1 MSKIIDI
8 KAREILDSRGN
19 PTIETEVFTE
29 KANAYASVPSG
40 ASTGSK
46 EALELRDGD
55 NNRYLGKGVLKAVK
69 NVNTVIKDKLIG
81 MDVLDQRLID
91 KTMIELDGT
100 DNKSNLGANAILS
113 VSLACIKCAAKEN
126 NKELYEYVGNIYSMP
141 YPMMN
146 ILNGGAHADNKLDFQ
161 EFMIIPNASTINER
175 IRQGAEIFHNLKKVL
190 KEKEYNTNVGDEGGF
205 APNLSSN
212 KEALDY
218 VIDAINKADYKPG
231 VDVFIAL
238 DVAASEFY
246 NKETDTY
253 HLEGKDITREEF
265 LSYYD
270 ELINNYPIISIED
283 PFDENDYDGF
293 KALTAKY
300 GDKIQIVGDDLFVT
314 NEKFLRIGIEEKLAN
329 AILIK
334 FNQIGTVTE
343 ALNTIKLAKE
353 NGFKTI
359 ISHRSGETDDT
370 FIADFAV
377 GLDLKQIKTGSL
389 SRVDRVSKYNRLM
402 KINDYIENK

>member
-29 KANAYASVPSG
+29 KVSAYASVPSG

-55 NNRYLGKGVLKAVK
+55 NTRYLGKGVLKAIK
-69 NVNTVIKDKLIG
+69 NVNTTIKDKLIG
-81 MDVLDQRLID
+81 MDVLEQELID

-113 VSLACIKCAAKEN
+113 VSLACLKCAAKEN
-126 NKELYEYVGNIYSMP
+126 NKELYEYVGNNYSMP

-161 EFMIIPNASTINER
+161 EFMIIPNVSNINER
-175 IRQGAEIFHNLKKVL
+175 IRQGAEVFHNLKKVL
-190 KEKEYNTNVGDEGGF
+190 KEKGYNTNVGDEGGF

-218 VIDAINKADYKPG
+218 VIDAINKAGYKPG

-246 NKETDTY
+246 NKESNTY
-253 HLEGKDITREEF
+253 RLEDKD
-265 LSYYD
+265 LSRDDLLNYYG

-293 KALTAKY
+293 KAITAKY
-300 GDKIQIVGDDLFVT
+300 GDKVQIVGDDLFVT
-314 NEKFLRIGIEEKLAN
+314 NEKLLKIGIEEKLAN

-343 ALNTIKLAKE
+343 SLNTIKLAKE

-370 FIADFAV
+370 FIADLSV
-377 GLDLKQIKTGSL
+377 GLDLKQIKTGSM
-389 SRVDRVSKYNRLM
+389 SRVDRVAKYNRLM
-402 KINDYIENK
+402 KINEYIEK

>member
-29 KANAYASVPSG
+29 KVRAYASVPSG

-55 NNRYLGKGVLKAVK
+55 NTRYLGKGVLKAVK
-69 NVNTVIKDKLIG
+69 NVNTTIKDKLIG
-81 MDVLDQRLID
+81 MDVLDQELID

-113 VSLACIKCAAKEN
+113 VSLACLKCAAKEN
-126 NKELYEYVGNIYSMP
+126 NKELYEYVGNNYSMP

-161 EFMIIPNASTINER
+161 EFMIIPNASNINER
-175 IRQGAEIFHNLKKVL
+175 IRQGAEVFHNLKKVL
-190 KEKEYNTNVGDEGGF
+190 KEKGYNTNVGDEGGF

-218 VIDAINKADYKPG
+218 VMDAINKAGYKPG

-246 NKETDTY
+246 NKESNTY
-253 HLEGKDITREEF
+253 RLEDKD
-265 LSYYD
+265 LSRDDLLNYYG

-293 KALTAKY
+293 KAITAKY

-314 NEKFLRIGIEEKLAN
+314 NEKLLKIGIEEKLAN

-343 ALNTIKLAKE
+343 SLNTIKLAKE

-370 FIADFAV
+370 FIADLSV
-377 GLDLKQIKTGSL
+377 GLDLKQIKTGSM
-389 SRVDRVSKYNRLM
+389 SRVDRVAKYNRLM
-402 KINDYIENK
+402 KINEYIEK

>member
-29 KANAYASVPSG
+29 KVSAYASVPSG

-55 NNRYLGKGVLKAVK
+55 NTRYLGKGVLKAIK
-69 NVNTVIKDKLIG
+69 NVNTTIKDKLIG
-81 MDVLDQRLID
+81 MDVLDQELID

-113 VSLACIKCAAKEN
+113 VSLACLKCGAKEN
-126 NKELYEYVGNIYSMP
+126 NKELYEYVGNTYSMP

-161 EFMIIPNASTINER
+161 EFMIIPNSSSINER
-175 IRQGAEIFHNLKKVL
+175 IRQGAEVFHNLKKVL
-190 KEKEYNTNVGDEGGF
+190 KEKGYNTNVGDEGGF

-218 VIDAINKADYKPG
+218 VIDAINKAGYKPG
-231 VDVFIAL
+231 EDVFIAL

-246 NKETDTY
+246 NSETNTY
-253 HLEGKDITREEF
+253 RLEDKDITREE
-265 LSYYD
+265 LLNYYG

-283 PFDENDYDGF
+283 TFDENDYEGF
-293 KALTAKY
+293 KAITAKY
-300 GDKIQIVGDDLFVT
+300 GDKVQIVGDDLFVT
-314 NEKFLRIGIEEKLAN
+314 NEKLLRIGIEEKLAN

-343 ALNTIKLAKE
+343 ALNTIKLAKD

-370 FIADFAV
+370 FIADLSV

>member
-8 KAREILDSRGN
+8 RAREILDSRGN

-29 KANAYASVPSG
+29 KVNAYASVPSG

-55 NNRYLGKGVLKAVK
+55 NTRYLGKGVLKAVK
-69 NVNTVIKDKLIG
+69 NVNTIIKDKLIG
-81 MDVLDQRLID
+81 MDVLDQELID

-100 DNKSNLGANAILS
+100 DNKSNLGANAVLS
-113 VSLACIKCAAKEN
+113 VSLACLKCAAKEN
-126 NKELYEYVGNIYSMP
+126 NKELYEYVGNNYSMP

-161 EFMIIPNASTINER
+161 EFMIIPNASNINER
-175 IRQGAEIFHNLKKVL
+175 IRQGAEVFHNLKKVL
-190 KEKEYNTNVGDEGGF
+190 KEKGYNTNVGDEGGF

-218 VIDAINKADYKPG
+218 VIDAINKAGYKPG

-246 NKETDTY
+246 NKESNTY
-253 HLEGKDITREEF
+253 RLEDKD
-265 LSYYD
+265 LSRDDLLNYYG

-293 KALTAKY
+293 KSITQKY
-300 GDKIQIVGDDLFVT
+300 GDKVQIVGDDLFVT
-314 NEKFLRIGIEEKLAN
+314 NEKLLRIGIEEKLAN
-329 AILIK
+329 AIVIK

-370 FIADFAV
+370 FIADLSV
-377 GLDLKQIKTGSL
+377 GLDLKQIKTGSM
-389 SRVDRVSKYNRLM
+389 SRVDRVAKYNRLM
-402 KINDYIENK
+402 KINEYIEK

>member
-29 KANAYASVPSG
+29 KVSAYASVPSG

-55 NNRYLGKGVLKAVK
+55 NTRYLGKGVLKAVK
-69 NVNTVIKDKLIG
+69 NVNTSIKERLIG
-81 MDVLDQRLID
+81 MEVSDQDLID

-113 VSLACIKCAAKEN
+113 VSLACLKCAAKEN
-126 NKELYEYVGNIYSMP
+126 NKELYEYVGNNYSMP

-161 EFMIIPNASTINER
+161 EFMIIPNSSNINER
-175 IRQGAEIFHNLKKVL
+175 IRQGAEVFHNLKKVL
-190 KEKEYNTNVGDEGGF
+190 KEKGYNTNVGDEGGF

-218 VIDAINKADYKPG
+218 VIDAINKAGYKPG

-246 NKETDTY
+246 NSDTNTY
-253 HLEGKDITREEF
+253 RLEDKD
-265 LSYYD
+265 LSRDDLLNYYG

-293 KALTAKY
+293 KSITQKY

-314 NEKFLRIGIEEKLAN
+314 NEKLLRIGIEEKLAN

-343 ALNTIKLAKE
+343 ALNTIKLAKD

-370 FIADFAV
+370 FIADLSV

-389 SRVDRVSKYNRLM
+389 SRIDRVSKYNRLM

>member
-29 KANAYASVPSG
+29 KVSAYASVPSG

-55 NNRYLGKGVLKAVK
+55 NTRYLGKGVLKAVK
-69 NVNTVIKDKLIG
+69 NVNTTIKDKLIG
-81 MDVLDQRLID
+81 MDVLDQELID

-113 VSLACIKCAAKEN
+113 VSLACLKCAAKEN
-126 NKELYEYVGNIYSMP
+126 NKELYEYVGNNYSMP
-141 YPMMN
+141 YPMIN

-161 EFMIIPNASTINER
+161 EFMIIPNASNINER
-175 IRQGAEIFHNLKKVL
+175 IRQGAEVFHNLKKVL
-190 KEKEYNTNVGDEGGF
+190 KEKGYNTNVGDEGGF

-218 VIDAINKADYKPG
+218 VMDAINKAGYKPG
-231 VDVFIAL
+231 EDIFIAL

-283 PFDENDYDGF
+283 PFDENDYNGF
-293 KALTAKY
+293 KSITQKY
-300 GDKIQIVGDDLFVT
+300 GNKIQIVGDDLFVT
-314 NEKFLRIGIEEKLAN
+314 NEKLLRIGIEEKLAN
-329 AILIK
+329 AIIIK

-343 ALNTIKLAKE
+343 SLNTIKLAKD

-370 FIADFAV
+370 FIADLSV
-377 GLDLKQIKTGSL
+377 GLDLKQIKTGSM
-389 SRVDRVSKYNRLM
+389 SRVDRVAKYNRLM
-402 KINDYIENK
+402 KINEYIEK

>member
-91 KTMIELDGT
+91 KTMIVLDGT

>member
-29 KANAYASVPSG
+29 KVSAYASVPSG

-55 NNRYLGKGVLKAVK
+55 NTRYLGKGVLKAIK
-69 NVNTVIKDKLIG
+69 NVNTTIKDKLIG
-81 MDVLDQRLID
+81 MDVLEQELID

-113 VSLACIKCAAKEN
+113 VSLACLKCAAKEN
-126 NKELYEYVGNIYSMP
+126 NKELYEYVGNNYSMP

-161 EFMIIPNASTINER
+161 EFMIIPNVSNINER
-175 IRQGAEIFHNLKKVL
+175 IRQGAEVFHNLKKVL
-190 KEKEYNTNVGDEGGF
+190 KEKGYNTNVGDEGGF

-218 VIDAINKADYKPG
+218 VIDAINKAGYKPG

-246 NKETDTY
+246 NKESNTY
-253 HLEGKDITREEF
+253 RLEDKD
-265 LSYYD
+265 LSRDDLLNYYG

-293 KALTAKY
+293 KAITAKY
-300 GDKIQIVGDDLFVT
+300 GDKVQIVGDDLFVT
-314 NEKFLRIGIEEKLAN
+314 NEKLLKIGIEEKLAN

-343 ALNTIKLAKE
+343 SLNTIKLAKE

-370 FIADFAV
+370 FIADLSV

>member
-8 KAREILDSRGN
+8 KARELLDSRGN
-19 PTIETEVFTE
+19 PTVETEVFTE
-29 KANAYASVPSG
+29 NTSAYASVPSG

-55 NNRYLGKGVLKAVK
+55 NTRYLGKGVLKAVK
-69 NVNTVIKDKLIG
+69 NVNTTIKEKLIG
-81 MDVLDQRLID
+81 MEVSDQELID

-113 VSLACIKCAAKEN
+113 VSLACLKCAAKEN
-126 NKELYEYVGNIYSMP
+126 NKELYEYVGNNYSMP
-141 YPMMN
+141 YPMIN

-161 EFMIIPNASTINER
+161 EFMIIPNASNINER
-175 IRQGAEIFHNLKKVL
+175 IRQGAEVFHNLKKVL
-190 KEKEYNTNVGDEGGF
+190 KEKGYNTNVGDEGGF

-218 VIDAINKADYKPG
+218 VMDAINKAGYKPG
-231 VDVFIAL
+231 EEVYIAL

-246 NKETDTY
+246 NSETNTY
-253 HLEGKDITREEF
+253 RLEGKD
-265 LSYYD
+265 LSRDDLLNYYG

-283 PFDENDYDGF
+283 PFDEEDFEGF
-293 KALTAKY
+293 KAITAKY
-300 GDKIQIVGDDLFVT
+300 GDKVQIVGDDLFVT
-314 NEKFLRIGIEEKLAN
+314 NEKLLRIGIEEKLAN
-329 AILIK
+329 AIVIK

-343 ALNTIKLAKE
+343 SLNTIKLAKE

-370 FIADFAV
+370 FIADLSV
-377 GLDLKQIKTGSL
+377 GLDLKQIKTGSM
-389 SRVDRVSKYNRLM
+389 SRVDRVAKYNRLM
-402 KINDYIENK
+402 KINEYIEK